1 MRKVVIIAGYLAL
14 IVSTCFVYFKVKA
27 IRREARY
34 EQAVTSFRR
43 EIPVGRARSEVE
55 SYLHQQQISYN
66 EVELDGLGSPASV
79 LVKIGEE
86 EGLACEWDIYVALE
100 FSSSD
105 LLRGI
110 RLRRIGT
117 CL

>member
-1 MRKVVIIAGYLAL
+1 MRKFVIIVGYLAL
-14 IVSTCFVYFKVKA
+14 IASTCFIYFEVKS

-34 EQAVTSFRR
+34 EQAVASFRR
-43 EIPVGRARSEVE
+43 EIPVGKARSEVE
-55 SYLHQQQISYN
+55 SYLHKQQIGYN
-66 EVELDGLGSPASV
+66 EVVLDGLGGPTSV

-86 EGLACEWDIYVALE
+86 DGIVCEWDIYVALK

-105 LLRGI
+105 FLRGI

>member
-1 MRKVVIIAGYLAL
+1 MRKVLIIAGYLAL
-14 IVSTCFVYFKVKA
+14 IVSTCFIYFKVKS

-34 EQAVTSFRR
+34 EEAASSFRR
-43 EIPVGRARSEVE
+43 EISVGKARSEVE
-55 SYLHQQQISYN
+55 SYLHKQQITYN
-66 EVELDGLGSPASV
+66 EVELDGRGSPASV

-86 EGLACEWDIYVALE
+86 EGLACEWDIYVAFE

-110 RLRRIGT
+110 RLRR
-117 CL
+117 